1 MDRKTRERA
10 FEPFFTTKEVGRG
23 TGLGLSTVYGI
34 VKQHDGYVS
43 LYSEPDRGT
52 TFRIYLPAAAGA
64 GREEEALLPA
74 VEGGH
79 ETILVAEDNDMVREL
94 IAQVLS
100 RYGYTTVRA
109 IDGADAVEQFRK
121 TPGVDLLIL
130 DSVMPGMNGRQAYNE
145 IRKIRPDIRVIFTSG
160 YTKDIFL
167 AKGVEEGDLN
177 FLQKPIMPEVLL
189 KKVREVLGDG
199 MDAG

>member
-1 MDRKTRERA
+1 
-10 FEPFFTTKEVGRG
+10 
-23 TGLGLSTVYGI
+23 

-160 YTKDIFL
+160 YTKDVFL

-177 FLQKPIMPEVLL
+177 FLQKPIVPEVLL